1 VRLFT
6 KDRVILSAVGLALL
20 LGAALG
26 VPLGLRLSGAVR
38 PFAGDEP
45 GPVREERLTG
55 DEEAVVRAVERV
67 GPSVVK
73 ISVTQRGYIDG
84 LFGRVPSEQTGLG
97 SGVIIDRSGLV
108 LTNHHVV
115 EGAEEIVVGL
125 PDGRVFEGRLV
136 GTYPAADLAVLRID
150 GDDLPVA
157 ELAPG
162 EPLRVGQL
170 VIAIGNPF
178 GLDYSATTGI
188 ISALGRELAVDA
200 GLVLTNLIQTDA
212 AINPGNSGGPLLDR
226 EGRVIGI
233 NTAILRGRQ
242 DLPAQGLGFAIPIA
256 DALEVAGELLRHGR
270 AVRLGVLAGTL
281 TPEIARAIEAATGVS
296 PGTDRGVFVR
306 AVSPGSPAEEAGL
319 VPADIIV
326 EAAGRRISSVEELAR
341 VVRERGPGARLPL
354 VVLRKGERLPLVAR
368 L

>member
-1 VRLFT
+1 MRLFT

-212 AINPGNSGGPLLDR
+212 AINPGNSGGPLLNLR
-226 EGRVIGI
+226 GEVIGI
-233 NTAILRGRQ
+233 NTAVNAQ
-242 DLPAQGLGFAIPIA
+242 AQGIGFAIPINT
-256 DALEVAGELLRHGR
+256 ALEVMDQLITQG
-270 AVRLGVLAGTL
+270 
-281 TPEIARAIEAATGVS
+281 
-296 PGTDRGVFVR
+296 
-306 AVSPGSPAEEAGL
+306 
-319 VPADIIV
+319 
-326 EAAGRRISSVEELAR
+326 R
-341 VVRERGPGARLPL
+341 VVREGGPFLGVEFTSVDERIARMLNLPEPKGAMIIGVVSGSAAHRAGLRVYDVIERFGETEIDSPDTL
-354 VVLRKGERLPLVAR
+354 VEAVSKTKPGDEVLMVVIRQGRRIAVPVVIGQREQN
-368 L
+368 